1 MEVDTR
7 ATLVVTEVD
16 ARATLVVM
24 EVDSRA
30 TLVVIARR
38 DEVPT
43 WQSSRLPGNVTMPAG
58 LPRRFAPRNDKLGKT
73 PRREGWGRKDTCATL
88 VVMKV
93 DAGAALVVM
102 EVDACSTL
110 VVIARRDE
118 VPTWQS
124 SRLPG
129 NVTMPAG
136 LPRRFAPRN
145 DKLGKTPRR
154 GKWGRKDAR
163 AALVVM
169 EVDARA
175 TLVVIAR
182 RDEVPTWQSS
192 RCPGDVTMPAG
203 LPRRFAPRNDTEEN
217 FVFSVAL

>member
-1 MEVDTR
+1 MEVDT
-7 ATLVVTEVD
+7 
-16 ARATLVVM
+16 
-24 EVDSRA
+24 RA

-43 WQSSRLPGNVTMPAG
+43 RQSSRLPGNVTMPAG
-58 LPRRFAPRNDKLGKT
+58 LPRRFAPRNDK
-73 PRREGWGRKDTCATL
+73 
-88 VVMKV
+88 
-93 DAGAALVVM
+93 
-102 EVDACSTL
+102 S
-110 VVIARRDE
+110 
-118 VPTWQS
+118 
-124 SRLPG
+124 
-129 NVTMPAG
+129 
-136 LPRRFAPRN
+136 
-145 DKLGKTPRR
+145 GKTPRR

-182 RDEVPTWQSS
+182 RDTRATLVVIARRDEVPTWQSS

-203 LPRRFAPRNDTEEN
+203 LPRRCAPRNDTEEN